1 MATQSELNAKIK
13 AIDLKIKQADE
24 KAEKYKGY
32 IRGISED
39 KKSLNAQQR
48 KLEAEKKKLA
58 EGKAKPAPK
67 KPAAKAAASGKTAA
81 AGKTAAPKKP
91 AVRKTTAKKADSP
104 EPSLLEGVMDEVK
117 KLGFDPSN
125 LIDSLLGGKK

>member
-13 AIDLKIKQADE
+13 AIDIKIKQADE

-39 KKSLNAQQR
+39 KKSLNAQRR
-48 KLEAEKKKLA
+48 KLETEKKKLA

-67 KPAAKAAASGKTAA
+67 KPAAKTA
-81 AGKTAAPKKP
+81 AGKTAVSRKTA

-117 KLGFDPSN
+117 KLGFDPSD

>member
-39 KKSLNAQQR
+39 KKSLNAQRR
-48 KLEAEKKKLA
+48 KLETEKKKLA

-67 KPAAKAAASGKTAA
+67 KPAAKTA
-81 AGKTAAPKKP
+81 AGKTAVSRKTA
-91 AVRKTTAKKADSP
+91 AVRKTAAKMADSP

-117 KLGFDPSN
+117 KLGFDPGD

>member
-39 KKSLNAQQR
+39 KKSLNAQRR
-48 KLEAEKKKLA
+48 KLETEKKKLA

-67 KPAAKAAASGKTAA
+67 KPAAKTT
-81 AGKTAAPKKP
+81 AGKTAVSRKTA
-91 AVRKTTAKKADSP
+91 AVRKTAAKKADSP

-117 KLGFDPSN
+117 KLGFDPGD

>member
-39 KKSLNAQQR
+39 KKSLNAQRR
-48 KLEAEKKKLA
+48 KLETEKKKLA

-67 KPAAKAAASGKTAA
+67 KPAAKTA
-81 AGKTAAPKKP
+81 AGKTAVSRKTA
-91 AVRKTTAKKADSP
+91 AARKTTAKKADSP

-117 KLGFDPSN
+117 KLGFDPSD

>member
-1 MATQSELNAKIK
+1 MATQRELNAKIK

-39 KKSLNAQQR
+39 KKSLNAQRR
-48 KLEAEKKKLA
+48 KLETEKKKLA

-67 KPAAKAAASGKTAA
+67 KPAAKTDAGKTAVSRKTAA
-81 AGKTAAPKKP
+81 A
-91 AVRKTTAKKADSP
+91 RKTTAKKADSP

-117 KLGFDPSN
+117 KLGFDPSD

>member
-39 KKSLNAQQR
+39 KKSLNAQRR
-48 KLEAEKKKLA
+48 KLETEKKKLA

-67 KPAAKAAASGKTAA
+67 KPAAKTA
-81 AGKTAAPKKP
+81 AGKTAVSRKTA
-91 AVRKTTAKKADSP
+91 AVRKTAAKKADSP
-104 EPSLLEGVMDEVK
+104 EPSLLEGVIDEVK
-117 KLGFDPSN
+117 KLGFDPSD

>member
-39 KKSLNAQQR
+39 KKSLNAQRR
-48 KLEAEKKKLA
+48 KLETEKKKLA

-67 KPAAKAAASGKTAA
+67 KPSAKTA
-81 AGKTAAPKKP
+81 AGKTAVSRKTA
-91 AVRKTTAKKADSP
+91 AARKTTAKKADSP

-117 KLGFDPSN
+117 KLGFDPSD